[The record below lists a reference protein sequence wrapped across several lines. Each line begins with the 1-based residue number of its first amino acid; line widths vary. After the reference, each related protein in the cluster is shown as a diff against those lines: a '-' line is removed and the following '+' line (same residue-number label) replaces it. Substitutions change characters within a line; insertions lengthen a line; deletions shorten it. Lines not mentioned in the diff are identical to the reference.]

1 MMSEALSARAW
12 ERGDRFFELQSP
24 WLTLIGEHWRD
35 DRQQHLEY
43 WRVEK
48 ADSAIVLPLCQDQLL
63 LPSPSYRPGLG
74 ESTLD
79 FPGGRVPIGQSPAA
93 VIPTL
98 LQRELQI
105 PPDSIQ
111 QLDPLNTTGWAV
123 NSSFSNQ
130 RLYGF
135 VAQLDA
141 TILTSDVAPQWLRYP
156 TTPAGIHD
164 LLAVLTCLQC
174 RALLLEWW
182 LVYLPREGMAVFPVG
197 EG

>member
-1 MMSEALSARAW
+1 MMSESSSALAW

-35 DRQQHLEY
+35 DRQQSLEY

-48 ADSAIVLPLCQDQLL
+48 ADSAIVLPLCQGQLL
-63 LPSPSYRPGLG
+63 LPPPSYRPGLG
-74 ESTLD
+74 KSTLD
-79 FPGGRVPIGQSPAA
+79 FPGGRVPVGQSAA
-93 VIPTL
+93 AAIPTIV
-98 LQRELQI
+98 QRELQI

-111 QLDPLNTTGWAV
+111 QLDPLNSEGWAV

-141 TILTSDVAPQWLRYP
+141 AILATEVAPHWLHYA
-156 TTPAGIHD
+156 TTPAGVRD

-182 LVYLPREGMAVFPVG
+182 LANR
-197 EG
+197 

>member
-1 MMSEALSARAW
+1 MMSDPASRPAW
-12 ERGDRFFELQSP
+12 ERCDRFFELQSP

-35 DRQQHLEY
+35 DRQQWLEY

-63 LPSPSYRPGLG
+63 LPPPSYRPGLG
-74 ESTLD
+74 QCTLD
-79 FPGGRVPIGQSPAA
+79 FPGGRVPAGQSPAA
-93 VIPTL
+93 VIPAI

-105 PPDSIQ
+105 PANSIQ
-111 QLDPLNTTGWAV
+111 QLAPLNTTGWAV

-135 VAQLDA
+135 VAHLDA
-141 TILTSDVAPQWLRYP
+141 ALLTAESAPNWHRYT

-182 LVYLPREGMAVFPVG
+182 LGHSL
-197 EG
+197 